1 MTSTRHLVQTIRVPV
16 RWGDMDALGH
26 VNHTSYF
33 RYMEE
38 ARIAW
43 MNDVLAR
50 TGPFPGEGHFIVNAS
65 CTFHLAITFPATV
78 EVAMYLGEPGRS
90 SIDSHYDM
98 TIDGRKYAEGAAK
111 IVWVD
116 YDTQR
121 SAPLP
126 DRLLALYR

>member
-1 MTSTRHLVQTIRVPV
+1 MTSKRILVQTIQVPV

-26 VNHTSYF
+26 VNNTSYF

-43 MNDVLAR
+43 MDDVLAR
-50 TGPFPGEGHFIVNAS
+50 AGPFTGEGQYIVNAS
-65 CTFHLAITFPATV
+65 CTFHLPIVYPASV
-78 EVAMYLGEPGRS
+78 EVRMYLGTTRRS
-90 SIDSHYDM
+90 SIESHYD
-98 TIDGRKYAEGAAK
+98 IDIGGRNYAEGAAK

-116 YDTQR
+116 YETQR

-126 DRLLALYR
+126 QRLLSLYL